1 MKPISKYQ
9 GLVLKIKDYKEN
21 SSLVTVITPE
31 FKQNYIVRG
40 TKKLTSKT
48 AKWINFLNN
57 ISFTATD
64 TDGLNTMTEAFVL
77 NSFPNIVTDSKKL
90 EVSFVIVEK
99 LDLLYEQATDLNK
112 LYEFTLKILNLLE
125 QSNYPMQILQLFEIK
140 IMYLLGIAPNLN
152 SCMKCNRIIGD
163 EKFYFN
169 VNIGG
174 NICSKCSV
182 YDEFHSSNY
191 ILNDNLSKVFKYL
204 YFIKIDNV
212 DEEFLKL
219 IYEIEGEYGEKSIN
233 KAIDLYYQQYLDFNS
248 KVKKVYAS
256 MKGEK

>member
-77 NSFPNIVTDSKKL
+77 NSFPNIVIDSKKL
-90 EVSFVIVEK
+90 EVGFVIVEK

-125 QSNYPMQILQLFEIK
+125 QSNYPMQILQLFEISRRR
-140 IMYLLGIAPNLN
+140 P
-152 SCMKCNRIIGD
+152 
-163 EKFYFN
+163 
-169 VNIGG
+169 
-174 NICSKCSV
+174 
-182 YDEFHSSNY
+182 
-191 ILNDNLSKVFKYL
+191 
-204 YFIKIDNV
+204 
-212 DEEFLKL
+212 
-219 IYEIEGEYGEKSIN
+219 
-233 KAIDLYYQQYLDFNS
+233 QP
-248 KVKKVYAS
+248 
-256 MKGEK
+256 

>member
-21 SSLVTVITPE
+21 ASLVTIITPE

-57 ISFTATD
+57 ISFTATN
-64 TDGLNTMTEAFVL
+64 TDGLNTITEAFVL
-77 NSFPNIVTDSKKL
+77 NNYTNIVTDSKKL
-90 EVSFVIVEK
+90 EVGFVISEK
-99 LDLLYEQATDLNK
+99 LDLLYEQATDLKK
-112 LYEFTLKILNLLE
+112 LYDFTLKILNLLE
-125 QSNYPMQILQLFEIK
+125 NTNYPVQLQQLFEIK

-152 SCMKCNRIIGD
+152 TCMKCDTVLGD
-163 EKFYFN
+163 DKFYFN

-174 NICSKCSV
+174 NICSKCGV
-182 YDEFHSSNY
+182 YDEFHPNNY
-191 ILNDNLSKVFKYL
+191 ILNHNLSKVLKFL
-204 YFIKIDNV
+204 YYIKIENV
-212 DEEFLKL
+212 DEEFLQL
-219 IYEIEGEYGEKSIN
+219 IYDIEKTQGENDLN

>member
-90 EVSFVIVEK
+90 EVGFVIVEK

-152 SCMKCNRIIGD
+152 NCMKCNQIINN
-163 EKFYFN
+163 EMFFFN
-169 VNIGG
+169 VNVGG
-174 NICSKCSV
+174 NICSKCGT
-182 YDEFHSSNY
+182 YDEFHTNNY
-191 ILNDNLSKVFKYL
+191 VLNNDLSKVFKYL